1 MLGYSSFYVSC
12 NNSLYNL
19 LHLLLH
25 LRVRF
30 SNAAK
35 NLSAPVFIIMHP
47 LILKQMHQIP
57 YHHQGAFK
65 KRHSHVQM
73 YSISQS
79 LTSRTPFGSASLYLW
94 ASINAFIVF
103 GCFYTIYFGFI
114 GHQGIAKWVFVYF
127 SIEWFLSGVLLALAM
142 WSAYDNNKKRCRDKE
157 KMGHFKIAI
166 VLLQTK

>member
-1 MLGYSSFYVSC
+1 MAIPHFMFPAITTRCIIPPY
-12 NNSLYNL
+12 
-19 LHLLLH
+19 LLLH

-30 SNAAK
+30 SNAVK

-47 LILKQMHQIP
+47 LILQQMHQQIP
-57 YHHQGAFK
+57 YHHQGAHPPFK

-79 LTSRTPFGSASLYLW
+79 LTSHPAPLSAMHQW

-103 GCFYTIYFGFI
+103 VCFYTIYFGFI

-127 SIEWFLSGVLLALAM
+127 SIEWFLSGVLLVRAM
-142 WSAYDNNKKRCRDKE
+142 WLVYDNNKE
-157 KMGHFKIAI
+157 MW
-166 VLLQTK
+166 